1 MSTLPKKFYQRDTVI
16 VAKELLGK
24 KLTRKIGN
32 YEMSGTIIETEAY
45 RHKDDPASHAFR
57 NITDR
62 NKVMFGEVGIAY
74 VYFTYGM
81 HYCFNVVA
89 KKMKTPAGAVLIRGI
104 IPEKGI
110 KKMQEN
116 RNIENLK
123 NLTNGPAKLTQALE
137 ITKEHYGIDLTKKT
151 ELYIEEGLEIKK
163 IKKSTRIGI
172 KDGKEML
179 WNFQIKNYFSI
190 FFSLSSSTSSSEFS
204 SNVQGANLTII
215 LCQSNFKTK
224 IITPVI
230 AAAKIR
236 NPI

>member
-104 IPEKGI
+104 VPEKGI

-116 RNIENLK
+116 RNIKNLK
-123 NLTNGPAKLTQALE
+123 NLTNGPGKLTQALE

-151 ELYIEEGLEIKK
+151 EIYIEEGLEVKK
-163 IKKSTRIGI
+163 IKKSTRVGI
-172 KDGKEML
+172 KNGKEML
-179 WNFQIKNYFSI
+179 WNFQI
-190 FFSLSSSTSSSEFS
+190 
-204 SNVQGANLTII
+204 
-215 LCQSNFKTK
+215 
-224 IITPVI
+224 
-230 AAAKIR
+230 
-236 NPI
+236 